1 MKRKLRKSLSW
12 LLTVAMIFSL
22 FCGMIPTASA
32 AGGAIYSNSEL
43 GINITASSSALIEK
57 TGYFTVYVDGEIVA
71 EDVSVQLG
79 ASNSLN
85 ITAPEYLV
93 KFSGEENCDVAG
105 ATNPYTVTAG
115 TGGKFSVTINLEKTS
130 RDIPIGN
137 YGTFS
142 WQKNNA
148 QNTDY
153 TRKLTVYVN
162 GQYAYDQEV
171 QTPNTLTAGQ
181 YWFTPN
187 TTLYKSDYQLNPS
200 TSLDQGALKDIAIYL
215 TTVCGCGQN
224 TCLCEGGC
232 ICPKNC
238 TCENC
243 MGETLEENQINTG
256 YGLLEYKEPTGSGYQ
271 LNVEIYVNGMLAFT
285 KNDLRVKAGEN
296 GCLNFEPANGYYY
309 YTENGYDF
317 DAVYG
322 QASWVQGTGYL
333 YLGVTDEDR
342 EGPNTL
348 KIYLWTWQEAEDVAL
363 DVWRGTGVTAEAV
376 PGCLI
381 SFEAYDPKT
390 NTEKTYTYQAT
401 ALSDGAQPQHI
412 PMGTQVTLT
421 AICKDG
427 TEVTSWSTAE
437 GYANARLEGVKGS
450 DGSNR
455 ALGNTAYL
463 NVRQTSEDRIAIYIN
478 GTTPVLAPTE
488 EQLKSI
494 LNNNIIVDCTND
506 EENHESGRY
515 VLNMSSV
522 TRPTPNQ
529 VSGNALNGYPYTIQI
544 KSDYYVTQY
553 NTTNGTHTPSSET
566 KSVTLVYDGK
576 DWVAKDGET
585 PVTFNVTCETDH
597 TITVNVTNGTVSYG
611 GQDGRQELSF
621 QVDSGEDATIQ
632 LSANSGY
639 ALDYAVVDG
648 VDVSEYIGTDG
659 SYTFENVSHDMTLTV
674 VYAKDKK
681 GNIDDNGNDTGDGT
695 PDYRQVFIR
704 YESADP
710 ELGIVTPELQTE
722 NLDVDE
728 NHAPVTEPI
737 ALSGAATAKVGA
749 EFVQWTCNDVLIS
762 LAADLEDDGEKLYAY
777 RAGETYVIQ
786 AHFEALPPVVETCK
800 VAVEVYNG
808 TATFNGTEVQG
819 YILAQKGKD
828 ITITFTPDQGFE
840 YEKATLDNDAI
851 AIPDDGTYTIK
862 SVEKDCKIE
871 VWFTQS
877 EAPEEPLTPPEDL
890 ENLLEGYIHIKCAN
904 NSDHEILDCGL
915 LKDTYTVD
923 GENLGIQGNTY
934 VIQINSESYAMYYDQ
949 VKDLGNLHKASGDN
963 LIVLTWDGLKW
974 VVPEEGFTVKIF
986 CNTEPEP
993 ETPEVPTP
1001 EDLEMLLEGYIHIE
1015 CADNSDHETLDCGLL
1030 KDTYTVDGEN
1040 LGIQGN
1046 TYVIQI
1052 NSESYAMY
1060 YDQVK
1065 DLGNLHKASGDN
1077 LIVLTWD
1084 GLKWVV
1090 PEEGFTVKIFCNTE
1104 PEPETPEAP
1113 TYDQIED
1120 LLDGRIEVQCVSD
1133 SSHLSKIYGVW
1144 DGSYSVYDGTDLEN
1158 GIYIISLNAGAYAA
1172 KYNSDQYYT
1181 DKDTHN
1187 PYDGNV
1193 LVVLTWDGEEWT
1205 VSSAP
1210 IAVRVSCNES
1220 TTPEPEAPTKDD
1232 LLAQDIQVVVECTN
1246 SKVAHADATYN
1257 LSDFKDV
1264 VVTNAV
1270 KNADGTYTFTV
1281 NNSVFVDKYN
1291 EDNGYTGENKHET
1304 DDSGTAQVTLSYTE
1318 KDGKGSWTVAPGTSI
1333 TFKVKC
1339 GASDTPELPTIDEI
1353 LDVLYTKP
1361 VLVKCMNENREHEM
1375 EDEEYAVLEG
1385 TYKIGPLQ
1393 QDENGDWTCYFEVN
1407 DPIPYLKQFINNTD
1421 STQHMILDSNSQQI
1435 LLVLIDGDWSAPNP
1449 DQYITTIEVTCDP
1462 TVVGSY
1468 DLTFNANGGFFG
1480 SDEAYGKEI
1489 YVKEDL
1495 VAGEHTLSSYVTSED
1510 LVYSSTGE
1518 KVIFAGWTTEK
1529 QNKQVYRYNDAD
1541 IPEIVETVTIEDQSV
1556 TVWAVWGYDEDEDGV
1571 ADINEVVI
1579 TPADITIYTGGYGY
1593 GGVTDADGDI
1603 ITDTNNSGLPEPGY
1617 HIDLPANI
1625 QTWLGNGTTA
1635 EKLDTILHFEYDV
1648 EEGAAAGT
1656 RNWEMKYAGVYA
1668 TDASG
1673 NPLRYV
1679 YTLEPSQSESGE
1691 IPVRILYKDGDTIV
1705 DDDQIDMS
1713 ATAAHEEY
1721 TMTINPGE
1729 LDQNEIQAKLTK
1741 DGVSKT
1747 LNVFIGT
1754 GKLTIRSVVEKEDNT
1769 SVIAANE
1776 SSVTGNEI
1784 AAVGNNASYVVN
1796 DSEVSIDV
1804 TNNADR
1810 VQLLVDKVSDSE
1822 EFDEAMEDASLTHA
1836 KMSDGAC
1843 ETAYLDLVDTEN
1855 GNTVVTLSRG
1865 SMDIY
1870 WPMPENA
1877 DAEGIFK
1884 VVHYVG
1890 MDRESTASEESLDQQ
1905 TVEVLQGD
1913 KLSVESIGGQQYIK
1927 FSTDSFSPFAL
1938 VYETK
1943 DPGTGPDTDPDDD
1956 KDDDDHYTGGGG
1968 NDNDSDPTGNLSIE
1982 LDVNGGDDEFTFTV
1996 YFTDEDGDDLR
2007 NNFYYN
2013 GDYTGTIGSGD
2024 EITLEG
2030 GDKIV
2035 IRNLP
2040 EGTRYEVI
2048 IETADGYTYVI
2059 DGEEGIIRTGTNEA
2073 EFTATRTVPLADPSV
2088 TGVSRW
2094 LNVTDHI
2101 AYLTGYPGGAFGP
2114 DNSMTRAEVAQMFYA
2129 LLNNKNVTIT
2139 KTFPDVP
2146 ANAWYATA
2154 VNTLASLGM
2163 VSGDANGNY
2172 RPNDPITRA
2181 EFCVIA
2187 LAFAYEPDNA
2197 VCYFSDVSRSD
2208 WFYTYV
2214 AQAASYGWIGGYTN
2228 GNFGPNDRIT
2238 RAQVTT
2244 IVNNMLGR
2252 AADRDY
2258 VIDHQAD
2265 LVQFSDLTRAHWGY
2279 FQIMEAT
2286 NAHDYTKSNG
2296 TENWR

>member
-1 MKRKLRKSLSW
+1 M
-12 LLTVAMIFSL
+12 
-22 FCGMIPTASA
+22 
-32 AGGAIYSNSEL
+32 
-43 GINITASSSALIEK
+43 
-57 TGYFTVYVDGEIVA
+57 
-71 EDVSVQLG
+71 
-79 ASNSLN
+79 
-85 ITAPEYLV
+85 
-93 KFSGEENCDVAG
+93 
-105 ATNPYTVTAG
+105 
-115 TGGKFSVTINLEKTS
+115 
-130 RDIPIGN
+130 
-137 YGTFS
+137 
-142 WQKNNA
+142 
-148 QNTDY
+148 
-153 TRKLTVYVN
+153 
-162 GQYAYDQEV
+162 
-171 QTPNTLTAGQ
+171 
-181 YWFTPN
+181 
-187 TTLYKSDYQLNPS
+187 
-200 TSLDQGALKDIAIYL
+200 
-215 TTVCGCGQN
+215 
-224 TCLCEGGC
+224 
-232 ICPKNC
+232 
-238 TCENC
+238 
-243 MGETLEENQINTG
+243 
-256 YGLLEYKEPTGSGYQ
+256 
-271 LNVEIYVNGMLAFT
+271 
-285 KNDLRVKAGEN
+285 
-296 GCLNFEPANGYYY
+296 
-309 YTENGYDF
+309 
-317 DAVYG
+317 
-322 QASWVQGTGYL
+322 
-333 YLGVTDEDR
+333 
-342 EGPNTL
+342 
-348 KIYLWTWQEAEDVAL
+348 
-363 DVWRGTGVTAEAV
+363 
-376 PGCLI
+376 
-381 SFEAYDPKT
+381 
-390 NTEKTYTYQAT
+390 
-401 ALSDGAQPQHI
+401 
-412 PMGTQVTLT
+412 
-421 AICKDG
+421 
-427 TEVTSWSTAE
+427 
-437 GYANARLEGVKGS
+437 
-450 DGSNR
+450 
-455 ALGNTAYL
+455 
-463 NVRQTSEDRIAIYIN
+463 
-478 GTTPVLAPTE
+478 
-488 EQLKSI
+488 
-494 LNNNIIVDCTND
+494 
-506 EENHESGRY
+506 
-515 VLNMSSV
+515 
-522 TRPTPNQ
+522 
-529 VSGNALNGYPYTIQI
+529 
-544 KSDYYVTQY
+544 
-553 NTTNGTHTPSSET
+553 
-566 KSVTLVYDGK
+566 
-576 DWVAKDGET
+576 
-585 PVTFNVTCETDH
+585 
-597 TITVNVTNGTVSYG
+597 
-611 GQDGRQELSF
+611 
-621 QVDSGEDATIQ
+621 
-632 LSANSGY
+632 
-639 ALDYAVVDG
+639 
-648 VDVSEYIGTDG
+648 
-659 SYTFENVSHDMTLTV
+659 
-674 VYAKDKK
+674 
-681 GNIDDNGNDTGDGT
+681 
-695 PDYRQVFIR
+695 
-704 YESADP
+704 
-710 ELGIVTPELQTE
+710 
-722 NLDVDE
+722 
-728 NHAPVTEPI
+728 
-737 ALSGAATAKVGA
+737 
-749 EFVQWTCNDVLIS
+749 
-762 LAADLEDDGEKLYAY
+762 
-777 RAGETYVIQ
+777 
-786 AHFEALPPVVETCK
+786 
-800 VAVEVYNG
+800 
-808 TATFNGTEVQG
+808 
-819 YILAQKGKD
+819 
-828 ITITFTPDQGFE
+828 
-840 YEKATLDNDAI
+840 
-851 AIPDDGTYTIK
+851 
-862 SVEKDCKIE
+862 
-871 VWFTQS
+871 
-877 EAPEEPLTPPEDL
+877 
-890 ENLLEGYIHIKCAN
+890 
-904 NSDHEILDCGL
+904 
-915 LKDTYTVD
+915 
-923 GENLGIQGNTY
+923 GIQGNTY

-1495 VAGEHTLSSYVTSED
+1495 VAGEHTLSSYVRSED

-1518 KVIFAGWTTEK
+1518 KVIFAGWTTEP

-1556 TVWAVWGYDEDEDGV
+1556 IVWAVWGYDEDEDGV
-1571 ADINEVVI
+1571 ADINEIVI
-1579 TPADITIYTGGYGY
+1579 TPADIAIYTGGSNYK
-1593 GGVTDADGDI
+1593 GDI
-1603 ITDTNNSGLPEPGY
+1603 VDENGNELTGSDSYNGFPEPGFY
-1617 HIDLPANI
+1617 ITLPTALNNQLQGDATGPVDLSNVLSFVYEAEGQAGKTWTLQMYNPESPSNIAFSKYVYRMIPAEDQEPVRLQIEGDDGPISDDKLEDFGTNNLFETYTMSI
-1625 QTWLGNGTTA
+1625 YGGDVKTDAVKAQLTISGVTQSCDIYVDSGELTVRGTTGSA
-1635 EKLDTILHFEYDV
+1635 ETVAINDSANDANGFQVTAEDENKYYINGSDIEVDV
-1648 EEGAAAGT
+1648 Q
-1656 RNWEMKYAGVYA
+1656 NVHLL
-1668 TDASG
+1668 TD
-1673 NPLRYV
+1673 
-1679 YTLEPSQSESGE
+1679 
-1691 IPVRILYKDGDTIV
+1691 
-1705 DDDQIDMS
+1705 
-1713 ATAAHEEY
+1713 
-1721 TMTINPGE
+1721 
-1729 LDQNEIQAKLTK
+1729 KLTGGQEQLNQLQEK
-1741 DGVSKT
+1741 AETPLKNAGITETDG
-1747 LNVFIGT
+1747 
-1754 GKLTIRSVVEKEDNT
+1754 LTYD
-1769 SVIAANE
+1769 
-1776 SSVTGNEI
+1776 
-1784 AAVGNNASYVVN
+1784 
-1796 DSEVSIDV
+1796 
-1804 TNNADR
+1804 
-1810 VQLLVDKVSDSE
+1810 
-1822 EFDEAMEDASLTHA
+1822 FM
-1836 KMSDGAC
+1836 
-1843 ETAYLDLVDTEN
+1843 YLDLVDNSN
-1855 GNTVVTLSRG
+1855 GNAYVTLNQNNE
-1865 SMDIY
+1865 DDTVTIH
-1870 WPMPENA
+1870 WPMPTNA
-1877 DAEGIFK
+1877 DPETIR
-1884 VVHYVG
+1884 VVHFDG
-1890 MDRESTASEESLDQQ
+1890 LDRNYTD
-1905 TVEVLQGD
+1905 VD
-1913 KLSVESIGGQQYIK
+1913 ESIETCKTSVLETGRDKDGNITFTTY
-1927 FSTDSFSPFAL
+1927 TFSPFAL

-1996 YFTDEDGDDLR
+1996 YFTDEDGDDLK
-2007 NNFYYN
+2007 NNFYFN
-2013 GDYTGTIGSGD
+2013 GDFTGTIGSGD

-2265 LVQFSDLTRAHWGY
+2265 LVQFTDLNRTYWGY
-2279 FQIMEAT
+2279 YQIMEAT

>member
-32 AGGAIYSNSEL
+32 AGFYSEIYRDDDK
-43 GINITASSSALIEK
+43 GISIAFSRNTQATEPKSVEV
-57 TGYFTVYVDGEIVA
+57 TVIVDGTTVVDKKTVENVPLERTVVTVNAEGYNVNYSGNGCNVA
-71 EDVSVQLG
+71 AGILTLIRGQDPY
-79 ASNSLN
+79 SL
-85 ITAPEYLV
+85 
-93 KFSGEENCDVAG
+93 
-105 ATNPYTVTAG
+105 
-115 TGGKFSVTINLEKTS
+115 TINLATEKQSDNITIE
-130 RDIPIGN
+130 DQEIT

-142 WQKNNA
+142 WAKA
-148 QNTDY
+148 TAATSAY
-153 TRKLTVYVN
+153 LRTLSVYVN
-162 GQYAYDQEV
+162 GSEDPVHQQTINTPEV
-171 QTPNTLTAGQ
+171 LSVGEF
-181 YWFTPN
+181 WFTTN
-187 TTLYKSDYQLNPS
+187 
-200 TSLDQGALKDIAIYL
+200 TSLYTADYTMTPKTLDGAALKDVNIYL
-215 TTVCGCGQN
+215 TAVCNCGRD
-224 TCLCEGGC
+224 TCYCKGGC
-232 ICPKNC
+232 NCPTDC
-238 TCENC
+238 TCAYC
-243 MGETLEENQINTG
+243 MGTNLEENQINTG
-256 YGLLEYKEPTGSGYQ
+256 YGILEYVPEENGHKLTVQ
-271 LNVEIYVNGMLAFT
+271 IYVNGNQEYESDPIWIRNGLANTLKFT
-285 KNDLRVKAGEN
+285 PKD
-296 GCLNFEPANGYYY
+296 GYYY
-309 YTENGYDF
+309 PELNSYDL
-317 DAVYG
+317 VTKNSG
-322 QASWVQGTGYL
+322 SSWDHNTGYIMIIGEL
-333 YLGVTDEDR
+333 EQDR
-342 EGPNTL
+342 TFNNVL
-348 KIYLWTWQEAEDVAL
+348 KIYLLTFENATYLNVDRGINVSNDDV
-363 DVWRGTGVTAEAV
+363 TGY
-376 PGCLI
+376 LI
-381 SFEAYDPKT
+381 SFEARDPETGDTKV
-390 NTEKTYTYQAT
+390 YTYEAT
-401 ALSDGAQPQHI
+401 SFDTEQPQHI
-412 PMGTQVTLT
+412 PVGTQVVLT
-421 AICKDG
+421 AICASGK
-427 TEVTSWSTAE
+427 EVTQWSSAE
-437 GYANARLEGVKGS
+437 GYSNVHFTGIRGGNDSNLAYGNVAYFTLNQASERNVYIVIDSVDSVKAPT
-450 DGSNR
+450 DDQLKT
-455 ALGNTAYL
+455 ALG
-463 NVRQTSEDRIAIYIN
+463 
-478 GTTPVLAPTE
+478 
-488 EQLKSI
+488 
-494 LNNNIIVDCTND
+494 NIIVDCTNN
-506 EENHESGRY
+506 EEQHEPGSY
-515 VLNMSSV
+515 ALDMPSV

-529 VSGNALNGYPYTIQI
+529 VTGNALNGYPYTIQI
-544 KSDYYVTQY
+544 KSDSYVTQY
-553 NTTNGTHTPSSET
+553 NNSTSGTHTPSSET

-597 TITVNVTNGTVSYG
+597 TITVKVTNGTVSYG
-611 GQDGRQELSF
+611 EQDDKRELSF
-621 QVDSGEDATIQ
+621 QVDSGEGATIQ

-648 VDVSEYIGTDG
+648 VDVSKVIGTDG

-674 VYAKDKK
+674 VYAEDKQ
-681 GNIDDNGNDTGDGT
+681 GEIDDDGSDTGDGT

-710 ELGIVTPELQTE
+710 ELGTVAPELQTE

-749 EFVQWTCNDVLIS
+749 EFVQWTCNDVPIS
-762 LAADLEDDGEKLYAY
+762 LAADLEDDGEKLYTY

-786 AHFEALPPVVETCK
+786 AHFGALPPVVETCK

-934 VIQINSESYAMYYDQ
+934 VIQINSESYAMYYDH

-963 LIVLTWDGLKW
+963 LIFLTWDR
-974 VVPEEGFTVKIF
+974 
-986 CNTEPEP
+986 
-993 ETPEVPTP
+993 
-1001 EDLEMLLEGYIHIE
+1001 
-1015 CADNSDHETLDCGLL
+1015 
-1030 KDTYTVDGEN
+1030 
-1040 LGIQGN
+1040 
-1046 TYVIQI
+1046 
-1052 NSESYAMY
+1052 
-1060 YDQVK
+1060 
-1065 DLGNLHKASGDN
+1065 
-1077 LIVLTWD
+1077 
-1084 GLKWVV
+1084 LKWVV

-1158 GIYIISLNAGAYAA
+1158 GIYIISLNAEAYAA

-1193 LVVLTWDGEEWT
+1193 LVVLTWGGEEWT

-1210 IAVRVSCNES
+1210 IVVRVSCNES

-1407 DPIPYLKQFINNTD
+1407 DPIPYLEQFINNTD

-1435 LLVLIDGDWSAPNP
+1435 LLVLNDGYWSAPNP

-1480 SDEAYGKEI
+1480 SEEAYGKEI

-1495 VAGEHTLSSYVTSED
+1495 VAGEHTLSSYVRSED

-1518 KVIFAGWTTEK
+1518 KVIFAGWTTEP

-1541 IPEIVETVTIEDQSV
+1541 IPEIVETVTIEDQPV
-1556 TVWAVWGYDEDEDGV
+1556 TVFAVWGYDEDEDGV

-1579 TPADITIYTGGYGY
+1579 TPADITIYTGGDGY
-1593 GGVTDADGDI
+1593 GGVTNADGDI
-1603 ITDTNNSGLPEPGY
+1603 ITNANNSGLPEPGY

-1635 EKLDTILHFEYDV
+1635 ENLATILRFEYNV
-1648 EEGAAAGT
+1648 EEGTAAGT

-1673 NPLRYV
+1673 DPLRYV
-1679 YTLEPSQSESGE
+1679 YTLEPSDDGNGKK

-1705 DDDQIDMS
+1705 DDDKIEMS

-1729 LDQNEIQAKLTK
+1729 LDQNKIQAKLTK
-1741 DGVSKT
+1741 GDESKT

-1804 TNNADR
+1804 TNNEDR

-1855 GNTVVTLSRG
+1855 GNTVVTLGRG

-1943 DPGTGPDTDPDDD
+1943 DPGTGPGTDPDDD

-2265 LVQFSDLTRAHWGY
+2265 LAQFTDLNRTYWGY
-2279 FQIMEAT
+2279 YQIMEAT